1 MRSRLAAVTASAC
14 ALILLVGVITLS
26 YEWGAATGG
35 GSATARPSATA
46 TATTDD
52 IGVVSELFERIRS
65 EAVDVPEDAVLIEG
79 ALEGMLETLEDP
91 YALYYD
97 AADFARFNRGL
108 DGSFFGVGLLLEES
122 SEGDATVVR
131 ALPDTP
137 AERAGIEAG
146 EIIVSVDGE
155 DVRDLPLSG
164 IVEIVT
170 GEEGTPVVLG
180 LEGGP
185 EGAREVEL
193 IRAEIQAPTVDAELL
208 EDGAGLIQL
217 ISFSQNAA
225 EQLEESV
232 EELLAEGAEGIILD
246 LRRNPGG
253 LLDEAVDVASVFVD
267 GELIVS
273 VREAD
278 RADREL
284 SARSGGFVDVPLVI
298 LVDEFSASASE
309 IVAGAMQDIGRA
321 EVVGETTFGKGTV
334 QTVRPLSAG
343 GGVKFTTAEYLTPS
357 GASIEGVGVVPDTV
371 IDGDEDA
378 QLAAA
383 QEALRRSIAALAG
396 R

>member
-1 MRSRLAAVTASAC
+1 MRSRLTAVTASAC

-35 GSATARPSATA
+35 GSANARPTASA

-52 IGVVSELFERIRS
+52 IAVVSELFERIRS